1 MPSSYYKEAIGI
13 CHVGHTQCGGW
24 DMKLGSDVVFRRILG
39 TQNQHKTKTTTDC
52 HLFWLGECVIYAGF
66 SESRMFECWNTA
78 ADVSCMGYDGHL
90 S

>member
-1 MPSSYYKEAIGI
+1 MPSSHYKEAIGI
-13 CHVGHTQCGGW
+13 CHVGHAQRGGW
-24 DMKLGSDVVFRRILG
+24 DVELGSDVVSRRISG

-66 SESRMFECWNTA
+66 SESRMFEFWNTA